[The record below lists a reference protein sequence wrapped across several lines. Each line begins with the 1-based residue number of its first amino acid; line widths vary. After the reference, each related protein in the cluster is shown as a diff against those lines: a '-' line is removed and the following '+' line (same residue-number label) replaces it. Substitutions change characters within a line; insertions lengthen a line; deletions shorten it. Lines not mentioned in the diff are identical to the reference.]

1 MEVERGGDVNM
12 LETAHPFE
20 KHDTAIVI
28 TLCPGK
34 MPEAVD
40 QAEEALLPHAGALRI
55 FQRGNELAR
64 IVSLPKL
71 EEGGGLKRP
80 AGTVQLEP
88 MIPVAL
94 TETFD
99 RIIQW
104 ERIYANGET
113 RIVDCPSRI
122 AKAYLARV
130 AAK

>member
-1 MEVERGGDVNM
+1 L
-12 LETAHPFE
+12 LETAHPYV
-20 KHDTAIVI
+20 KHDTTTVI

-40 QAEEALLPHAGALRI
+40 QAEEALLPHAEALKV
-55 FQRGNELAR
+55 FQRGREVVR
-64 IVSLPKL
+64 IISLPML
-71 EEGGGLKRP
+71 QEGGGLKRP